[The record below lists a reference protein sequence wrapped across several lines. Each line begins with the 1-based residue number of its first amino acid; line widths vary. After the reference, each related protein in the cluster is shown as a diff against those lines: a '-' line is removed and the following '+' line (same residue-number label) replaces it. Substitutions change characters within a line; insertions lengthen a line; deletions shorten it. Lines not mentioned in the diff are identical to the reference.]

1 MSLRIEETFRLQ
13 APVDRVWAYLSDP
26 RQVVH
31 CLPGAELTSVESETT
46 FLGKVKVK
54 VGPVSAAYNGRVTI
68 LERDDAAHVVRLAGD
83 GRESSG
89 GGSAKMTM
97 TSTLLALPEGATEV
111 RVMADLDIV
120 GRLVQFGRGMIESVN
135 KQMFKQF
142 TDCLR
147 ATLETEAARPAP
159 SAAPVGEV
167 VSVRGV
173 AMEPASSVA
182 SPALVAGEP
191 VRLLPIVLRAGWEN
205 LSRVLGRGWGMIAR
219 RWRPGA

>member
-1 MSLRIEETFRLQ
+1 MSLRIEETFQLQ

-54 VGPVSAAYNGRVTI
+54 VGPVTAAYNGRVTI
-68 LERDDAAHVVRLAGD
+68 LERDDAAHVVRLVGD

-97 TSTLLALPEGATEV
+97 TSTLLALPTGATEV
-111 RVMADLDIV
+111 RVIADLDIV

-147 ATLETEAARPAP
+147 ATLETGAPVAREGT
-159 SAAPVGEV
+159 AAPGGEV
-167 VSVRGV
+167 GSARGV
-173 AMEPASSVA
+173 AVPPVA
-182 SPALVAGEP
+182 AATPGRAAGEP
-191 VRLLPIVLRAGWEN
+191 VRLLPIVLRAAREN
-205 LSRVLGRGWGMIAR
+205 LARLLRPVWGLIAKL
-219 RWRPGA
+219 WRQGE